1 MVWEVIWSEKSVKQL
16 EKIDKKNAQR
26 IYNSVLCCVQD
37 PFRVVIRLTNS
48 PFYRL
53 RVGNYRVILDL
64 QQSKMI
70 IFVVETDH
78 RGKIYKKY
86 RLTKT

>member
-1 MVWEVIWSEKSVKQL
+1 MVWQVIWSEKSVKQL
-16 EKIDKKNAQR
+16 EKLDKKNAQR
-26 IYNSVLCCVQD
+26 IYDEVLDCAQD
-37 PFRVVIRLTNS
+37 PFKNVIRLANS

-78 RGKIYKKY
+78 RARIYKK
-86 RLTKT
+86 

>member
-1 MVWEVIWSEKSVKQL
+1 MAWQVIWSEKSVRQL
-16 EKIDKKNAQR
+16 KGIDKKDAQR
-26 IYNSVLCCVQD
+26 IYDSVLDCAED
-37 PFRVVIRLTNS
+37 PFKGVTRLTGS

-64 QQSKMI
+64 QQGKMT

-78 RGKIYKKY
+78 RSKIYKK
-86 RLTKT
+86 

>member
-1 MVWEVIWSEKSVKQL
+1 MTWQVIWSEKSVKQL
-16 EKIDKKNAQR
+16 ERIDTKNAQK
-26 IYNSVLCCVQD
+26 IYDSVLNCMED
-37 PFRVVIRLTNS
+37 PFRVAMRLTNS

-70 IFVVETDH
+70 IFVVESDL
-78 RGKIYKKY
+78 RKRVYKKH
-86 RLTKT
+86 

>member
-1 MVWEVIWSEKSVKQL
+1 MTWQVIWSEKSVKQL
-16 EKIDKKNAQR
+16 EKLDKKNAQR
-26 IYNSVLCCVQD
+26 IYDAVLGCIQD
-37 PFRVVIRLTNS
+37 PFKSVARLTNS

-70 IFVVETDH
+70 IFVIEADH
-78 RGKIYKKY
+78 RGRIYKK
-86 RLTKT
+86 

>member
-1 MVWEVIWSEKSVKQL
+1 MVWQVIWSEKSVKQL
-16 EKIDKKNAQR
+16 EKIDKKNAQL
-26 IYNSVLCCVQD
+26 IYDEVLGCTQD
-37 PFRVVIRLTNS
+37 PFKNVIRLVNS

-70 IFVVETDH
+70 IFVVETD
-78 RGKIYKKY
+78 RRARIYKK
-86 RLTKT
+86 

>member
-1 MVWEVIWSEKSVKQL
+1 MTWQVIWSEKAVKQL
-16 EKIDKKNAQR
+16 EKIDKKNAQK
-26 IYNSVLCCVQD
+26 IYDSVLECVED
-37 PFRVVIRLTNS
+37 PFGMVIRLTNS
-48 PFYRL
+48 PFFRL

-78 RGKIYKKY
+78 RAKIYKK
-86 RLTKT
+86 

>member
-1 MVWEVIWSEKSVKQL
+1 MVWQVLWSEKSVKQL
-16 EKIDKKNAQR
+16 GKLEKKTAQK
-26 IYNSVLCCVQD
+26 IYDSVLDCTED

-48 PFYRL
+48 TFYRL

-64 QQSKMI
+64 QQNKMI

-78 RGKIYKKY
+78 RGKIYKKH
-86 RLTKT
+86 

>member
-1 MVWEVIWSEKSVKQL
+1 MTWQVIWSEKSVKQL
-16 EKIDKKNAQR
+16 EKIDRKNAQK
-26 IYNSVLCCVQD
+26 IYDLVLGCVED
-37 PFRVVIRLTNS
+37 PFKAVMRLTNS

-53 RVGNYRVILDL
+53 RVGNYRVVLDL
-64 QQSKMI
+64 QQSRMI

-86 RLTKT
+86 

>member
-1 MVWEVIWSEKSVKQL
+1 MAWDVIWSEKSLKQL
-16 EKIDKKNAQR
+16 EKIDKKNAQK
-26 IYNSVLCCVQD
+26 IYDSVLACVED
-37 PFRVVIRLTNS
+37 PFRAVMRLTNS

-70 IFVVETDH
+70 IFVVATAH
-78 RGKIYKKY
+78 REKIYKK
-86 RLTKT
+86 

>member
-1 MVWEVIWSEKSVKQL
+1 MIWKVIWSEKSVKQL
-16 EKIDKKNAQR
+16 AKIDTKNAQK
-26 IYNSVLCCVQD
+26 IYDSVLDCVKD
-37 PFRVVIRLTNS
+37 PFQTVTRLTNS

-70 IFVVETDH
+70 IFVVETD
-78 RGKIYKKY
+78 RRARIYKK
-86 RLTKT
+86 

>member
-1 MVWEVIWSEKSVKQL
+1 MVWQVIWSEKSVKQL
-16 EKIDKKNAQR
+16 EKLDKKNAQR
-26 IYNSVLCCVQD
+26 VYDKVLDCAQD
-37 PFRVVIRLTNS
+37 PFKNVTRLANS

-53 RVGNYRVILDL
+53 RVGDYRVILDL

-78 RGKIYKKY
+78 RSRIYKK
-86 RLTKT
+86 

>member
-1 MVWEVIWSEKSVKQL
+1 MTWQVIWSEKSLRQL
-16 EKIDKKNAQR
+16 EKIDKKNAQK
-26 IYNSVLCCVQD
+26 IYDMVLDCIED
-37 PFRVVIRLTNS
+37 PFRRVLRLTNS

-70 IFVVETDH
+70 IFVIETDH
-78 RGKIYKKY
+78 RGRIYKK
-86 RLTKT
+86 

>member
-16 EKIDKKNAQR
+16 KKLNKKNAQK
-26 IYNSVLCCVQD
+26 IYDSVLDCVEN
-37 PFRVVIRLTNS
+37 PFINVTRLANS

-53 RVGNYRVILDL
+53 HIGNYRVILDL

-78 RGKIYKKY
+78 RGRVYKK
-86 RLTKT
+86 

>member
-1 MVWEVIWSEKSVKQL
+1 MSWNVLWSDKSKKQL
-16 EKIDKKNAQR
+16 SKMDKKTAR
-26 IYNSVLCCVQD
+26 IIRDAVLDCIDD
-37 PFRVVIRLTNS
+37 PFSRVIRLTNS

-78 RGKIYKKY
+78 RGRIYKK
-86 RLTKT
+86 